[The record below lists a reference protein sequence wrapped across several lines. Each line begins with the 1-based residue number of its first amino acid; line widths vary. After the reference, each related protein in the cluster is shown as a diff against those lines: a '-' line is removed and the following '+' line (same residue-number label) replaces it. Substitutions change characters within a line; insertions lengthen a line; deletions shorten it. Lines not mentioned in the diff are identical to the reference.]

1 MKTTLIMVGKTT
13 NKMYSEA
20 IDDYCRRIGH
30 YTPFNIKVIPE
41 LKNAKSLSES
51 QQKEKEGEL
60 ILKAIED
67 KSTVVL
73 LDEHGKEMRSVE
85 FAAWLENK
93 QHTARHLTSVAG
105 GPYGFAPSVYDR
117 ADGKMSLSRM
127 TFSHQMV
134 RLVFVEQVYRA
145 CTIIKNEPYHHE

>member
-60 ILKAIED
+60 ILKC
-67 KSTVVL
+67 
-73 LDEHGKEMRSVE
+73 GKP
-85 FAAWLENK
+85 
-93 QHTARHLTSVAG
+93 QQG
-105 GPYGFAPSVYDR
+105 GPRILIASSAPAR
-117 ADGKMSLSRM
+117 EHLPHR
-127 TFSHQMV
+127 
-134 RLVFVEQVYRA
+134 
-145 CTIIKNEPYHHE
+145 

>member
-20 IDDYCRRIGH
+20 IDDYCRRI
-30 YTPFNIKVIPE
+30 
-41 LKNAKSLSES
+41 
-51 QQKEKEGEL
+51 
-60 ILKAIED
+60 
-67 KSTVVL
+67 
-73 LDEHGKEMRSVE
+73 
-85 FAAWLENK
+85 
-93 QHTARHLTSVAG
+93 G